1 MSKSNWNYTN
11 IFLFST
17 SILIILASIFCENQ
31 ITAMAIMLSV
41 LTIVFIV
48 IDLQAPRIANLSADN
63 PKVKT
68 LRTVNRI
75 TASVVLIMAVFEIL
89 KPLEGKISQSTSEIL
104 IVAAVSLFMMVF
116 GNIAPKIPF
125 NRYVGLRLPWTV
137 SDEDT
142 WKLAHKIVGYTAF
155 PLAIIQLIL
164 AFFINAEI
172 IVPVCV
178 ILWIAIPGIQSG
190 IFYYKKFKGLS

>member
-17 SILIILASIFCENQ
+17 SILIILASIFFENQ

-178 ILWIAIPGIQSG
+178 ILWTAIPGIQSG

>member
-17 SILIILASIFCENQ
+17 SILIILASIFFENQ

>member
-17 SILIILASIFCENQ
+17 SLLIILASIFCENQ